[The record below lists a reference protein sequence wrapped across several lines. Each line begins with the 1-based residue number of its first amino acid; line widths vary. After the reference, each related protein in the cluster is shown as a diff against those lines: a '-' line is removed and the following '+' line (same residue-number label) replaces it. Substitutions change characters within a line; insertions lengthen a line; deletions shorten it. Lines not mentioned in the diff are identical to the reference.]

1 MPSRGTEFSDAE
13 TGRQNPPERPYC
25 PAETRNPKNSS
36 QDPRRN
42 GLFSIDHGFRRSAKL
57 GGGDYLDQ
65 TACSP
70 RRHRTGLRYPSRER
84 NFLLQRPGAE
94 LASFALIAEQIPHSW
109 RKSTDMSLTSR

>member
-42 GLFSIDHGFRRSAKL
+42 GLFRSTTVFAVRQWWRL
-57 GGGDYLDQ
+57 SGPNCMLPTQ
-65 TACSP
+65 TSNRSP
-70 RRHRTGLRYPSRER
+70 IPEPGTEFFAAETADRIGLLRLSCAIRDRTRGENWQTCL
-84 NFLLQRPGAE
+84 
-94 LASFALIAEQIPHSW
+94 
-109 RKSTDMSLTSR
+109 

>member
-1 MPSRGTEFSDAE
+1 E

-57 GGGDYLDQ
+57 GWWRLSGPNCMLPTQTSNRSAIPEPGTEFFAAETGGRIGLLRLECASRDCTRGENWQ
-65 TACSP
+65 TC
-70 RRHRTGLRYPSRER
+70 L
-84 NFLLQRPGAE
+84 
-94 LASFALIAEQIPHSW
+94 
-109 RKSTDMSLTSR
+109 